1 MPGTPLDNA
10 VAESFFKSLKKELA
24 KGKDRKTR
32 EEAAQDVSKY
42 IEPHCNTFRMHS
54 ALDYDSPAEYE
65 RRSAQRDI
73 IIVPIFPS
81 HKSKSTH
88 SSKVMESRLRRVCQ

>member
-42 IEPHCNTFRMHS
+42 IELHCSTVYTHS
-54 ALDYDSPAEYE
+54 ALDCDSPAEYK
-65 RRSAQRDI
+65 RRSA
-73 IIVPIFPS
+73 
-81 HKSKSTH
+81 
-88 SSKVMESRLRRVCQ
+88 